1 MKNYSRPLGVQPV
14 GKKAENSSAQNIDSR
29 VRAFKHIL
37 SLLERR
43 CSLAYLLTAND
54 DPFTQELCF
63 GVSRHYHRLSA
74 LLETFIDKKPKEITV
89 LAALLI
95 GLYQLDV
102 LKKPAYAT
110 VNETVKLLDNSRVM
124 HAKGF
129 VNAVLR
135 RYLREAEQGFATIKP
150 IPIEKHEAQ
159 WFSVLLQQEWPGFW
173 ADIIKANDMHPP
185 MHLRVNLNRIDRHS
199 YLASL
204 EKEGIVAN
212 LNSYLPSAITLANP
226 IDVKNLPGFLEG
238 EVSVQDVSAQCA
250 IELLNLKP
258 RMRVLDAC
266 AAPGGKTCHLLER
279 ESTLDVIALDKE
291 PKRLELVSA
300 NLNRLKLRA
309 AVTAGDGRSPSTWWD
324 GEEFDR
330 ILLDAPCSA
339 TGVIRRNPDIRVLR
353 TKKEV
358 DDISIVQAELLRAL
372 WKILKPGGML
382 LYVTCS
388 VLQQEN
394 DKQLAAFLQEEQT
407 AKLIKFRL
415 PWGRRTEYG
424 WQCLP
429 GEAKGDGFYFS
440 LLEKIMA

>member
-1 MKNYSRPLGVQPV
+1 MK
-14 GKKAENSSAQNIDSR
+14 IDSR
-29 VRAFKHIL
+29 FRAFQHI
-37 SLLERR
+37 SALLERKY
-43 CSLAYLLTAND
+43 SLTYLLTAND

-63 GVSRHYHRLSA
+63 GVSRHYHRLNA
-74 LLETFIDKKPKEITV
+74 ILDQLIDKPPKEIAV

-110 VNETVKLLDNSRVM
+110 VNETVKLLENSRIIY
-124 HAKGF
+124 AKGF

-135 RYLREAEQGFATIKP
+135 RYVREAEQDFIKIQP
-150 IPIEKHEAQ
+150 IAIEQHEAQ
-159 WFSVLLQQEWPGFW
+159 WFSALLQQEWPTFW
-173 ADIIKANDMHPP
+173 PDIIRANDMHPP
-185 MHLRVNLNRIDRHS
+185 MHLRVNLNRIDRAN

-204 EKEGIVAN
+204 EKAGIIAH
-212 LNSYLPSAITLANP
+212 LNSYLLSAMSLVNP
-226 IDVKNLPGFLEG
+226 INVKDLPGFLEG

-250 IELLNLKP
+250 VELLNLKP

-266 AAPGGKTCHLLER
+266 AAPGGKTCHLLEY
-279 ESTLDVIALDKE
+279 EPTLDVVALDRE

-309 AVTAGDGRSPSTWWD
+309 TVIAGDGRKPQTWWD

-353 TKKEV
+353 TQAEVKE
-358 DDISIVQAELLRAL
+358 ISIVQAELLRSL
-372 WKILKPGGML
+372 WQTLKPRGIL

-388 VLQQEN
+388 VLMQEN
-394 DKQLAAFLQEEQT
+394 DSQLTSFLQEENT
-407 AKLIKFRL
+407 AQLIKFRL
-415 PWGRRTEYG
+415 PWGRRTEHG

-429 GEAKGDGFYFS
+429 GEANGDGFYFS
-440 LLEKIMA
+440 LLEKKF